1 MSSDELLDEDEDEL
15 ELLDGALL
23 LDEAPA
29 SVLLSEL
36 PQAARLSGRARA
48 SAAIALRRVVRMM
61 VTPWSGSTYTRHS
74 CPRGIR
80 IGLSCKV
87 FREVCRGV
95 AEARQETMTTIEW

>member
-1 MSSDELLDEDEDEL
+1 MSSEDELLDEDEDEL

-23 LDEAPA
+23 DEAPA
-29 SVLLSEL
+29 SEPLSEL

-48 SAAIALRRVVRMM
+48 RAAMALRRVVRMM

-74 CPRGIR
+74 CLRGIR

-95 AEARQETMTTIEW
+95 AEGRQETMTTIEW